1 MKLAS
6 KLLMIAAMGATAL
19 TAIAGS
25 ASAQETYAV
34 TKYEYNRADGAD
46 THGLT
51 FGLSGKY
58 NSGFAY
64 DLSLMSA
71 DSKGE
76 GTLGADV
83 ELSYTIG
90 GIAGPVALYETRKTG
105 GLETDQFLL
114 GVVGGTSL
122 HGFDLTGKALVD
134 VDKSDTYR
142 LSLGADYAVSK
153 DLVLIGEL
161 THFANDAAP
170 KMNMLE
176 VGARYNLVGNLH
188 ADVGAHYGR
197 EHGGAEKTGLH
208 LGIGFKF

>member
-6 KLLMIAAMGATAL
+6 KLLMIAALGATAL

-34 TKYEYNRADGAD
+34 TKYEYSRANSTD

-58 NSGFAY
+58 DSGFAY

-71 DSKGE
+71 DTKGV

-105 GLETDQFLL
+105 GLETDQFLV
-114 GVVGGTSL
+114 GVAGGTSL

-134 VDKSDTYR
+134 VDEKKNYR
-142 LSLGADYAVSK
+142 LSMGADYAVNK
-153 DLVLIGEL
+153 DLVLTGEL
-161 THFANDAAP
+161 THYAYESAP
-170 KMNMLE
+170 KMNLIE
-176 VGARYNLVGNLH
+176 VGARYKLVGNVH

-208 LGIGFKF
+208 LGLGFNF